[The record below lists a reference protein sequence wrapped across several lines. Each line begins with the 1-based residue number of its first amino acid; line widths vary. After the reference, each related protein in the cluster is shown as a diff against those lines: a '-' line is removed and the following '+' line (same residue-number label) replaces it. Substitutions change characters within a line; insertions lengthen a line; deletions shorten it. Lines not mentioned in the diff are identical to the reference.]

1 MKILRKR
8 VGTLLLDEND
18 IKKIEIVNDS
28 ILLYQKIIFN
38 YLPIKNLTFF
48 TLTIDKSNIMISN
61 NDTASIKNKYWVF
74 LDLNL
79 EALYTDIINGKIIT
93 SRDIIF
99 DLIRTSVT
107 RLKLISNQHTQI
119 NIKNFSLLTELKK
132 DSEFN
137 HDSIYCF
144 EKTFVKYGKIY
155 FDINRK
161 LITTDKCKKK
171 RIKLPTI
178 ILLKGYQQM
187 VTILK
192 NIYTDLN
199 ESESIIIISKKDH
212 NILQSPLFNP
222 FIINNQVSKETIV
235 FSEDLN
241 YQMNNYSN
249 EINNEELFN
258 QLEFESS
265 NFFYSKKNIFILA
278 NNLNEVSINYLS
290 FCNFDRLFILE
301 SKYIYQN
308 NYSMLN
314 QLVYKYDKYRISKND
329 NDNNMITSKYILN
342 NRLFI
347 INNIDNIITCNLTIK
362 DFPYIEWN
370 NISDNHFITLDKN
383 NKNIST
389 FLQIG
394 MNNDWSSSYI
404 DNLKKNIDN
413 INDETKCP
421 ISLSELNSFAI
432 ITHCYHCFN
441 LKNII
446 KWMDDNSECPICRS
460 ILNINTFKFI
470 NPPTS
475 DDYNNFINKVI
486 NANDN
491 IIIIVDKLWYDKL
504 KQYNIV
510 ILQDDIINSNFKL
523 THNKLIK
530 IINLSSLT
538 NNDIYYIYSNC
549 EQNIQFINMISDN
562 DTN

>member
-28 ILLYQKIIFN
+28 ILLCQKIIFN

-48 TLTIDKSNIMISN
+48 VLTIDKSNIVMSN

-119 NIKNFSLLTELKK
+119 NIKNFSLITELKK

-137 HDSIYCF
+137 HESIYCF

-178 ILLKGYQQM
+178 ILLKGYQQI

-192 NIYTDLN
+192 NIYTDLID
-199 ESESIIIISKKDH
+199 SESIVIISKKDQY
-212 NILQSPLFNP
+212 ILQSPLFNP

-308 NYSMLN
+308 NYTMLN

-347 INNIDNIITCNLTIK
+347 INNINNIITCNLTIK

-394 MNNDWSSSYI
+394 MNNEWSSSYI

-413 INDETKCP
+413 INDDNKCP
-421 ISLSELNSFAI
+421 ISLSKLNSFAI
-432 ITHCYHCFN
+432 ITQCHHCFN

-475 DDYNNFINKVI
+475 DDYNNFINQVI

-491 IIIIVDKLWYDKL
+491 IIIIADKLWYDKL

-510 ILQDDIINSNFKL
+510 ILQDDIINNIKL
-523 THNKLIK
+523 TYNKLIK

-538 NNDIYYIYSNC
+538 NNDIYYIYSNYK
-549 EQNIQFINMISDN
+549 QNIQFINMVSNN

>member
-475 DDYNNFINKVI
+475 DDYNNFINQVI

>member
-28 ILLYQKIIFN
+28 ILLCQKIIFN

-48 TLTIDKSNIMISN
+48 VLTIDKSNIVMSN

-119 NIKNFSLLTELKK
+119 NIKNFSLITELKK

-137 HDSIYCF
+137 HESIYCF

-178 ILLKGYQQM
+178 ILLKGYQQI
-187 VTILK
+187 VTVLK
-192 NIYTDLN
+192 NIYTDLID
-199 ESESIIIISKKDH
+199 SESIVIISKKDQY
-212 NILQSPLFNP
+212 ILQSPLFNP

-308 NYSMLN
+308 NYTMLN

-347 INNIDNIITCNLTIK
+347 INNINNIITCNLMIK

-394 MNNDWSSSYI
+394 MNNEWSSSYI

-413 INDETKCP
+413 INDDNKCP
-421 ISLSELNSFAI
+421 ISLSKLNSFAI
-432 ITHCYHCFN
+432 ITQCHHCFN

-475 DDYNNFINKVI
+475 DDYNNFINQVI

-491 IIIIVDKLWYDKL
+491 IIIIADKLWYDKL

-510 ILQDDIINSNFKL
+510 ILQDDIINNFKL
-523 THNKLIK
+523 TYNKLIK

-538 NNDIYYIYSNC
+538 NNDIYYIYSNY
-549 EQNIQFINMISDN
+549 EQNIQFINMVSNN

>member
-28 ILLYQKIIFN
+28 ILLCQKIIFN

-48 TLTIDKSNIMISN
+48 VLTIDKSNIVMSN

-119 NIKNFSLLTELKK
+119 NIKNFSLITELKK

-137 HDSIYCF
+137 HESIYCF

-178 ILLKGYQQM
+178 ILLKGYQQI

-192 NIYTDLN
+192 NIYTDLID
-199 ESESIIIISKKDH
+199 SESIVIISKKDQY
-212 NILQSPLFNP
+212 ILQSPLFNP

-308 NYSMLN
+308 NYTMLN

-394 MNNDWSSSYI
+394 MNNEWSSSYI

-413 INDETKCP
+413 INDDNKCP
-421 ISLSELNSFAI
+421 ISLSKLNSFAI
-432 ITHCYHCFN
+432 ITQCHHCFN

-475 DDYNNFINKVI
+475 DDYNNFINQVI

-491 IIIIVDKLWYDKL
+491 IIIIADKLWYDKL

-510 ILQDDIINSNFKL
+510 ILQDDIINNFKL
-523 THNKLIK
+523 TYNKLIK

-538 NNDIYYIYSNC
+538 NNDIYYIYSNY
-549 EQNIQFINMISDN
+549 EQNIQFINMVSNN

>member
-8 VGTLLLDEND
+8 VGSLLLDEND
-18 IKKIEIVNDS
+18 IKKIDIVNDS
-28 ILLYQKIIFN
+28 ILLCQKIIFN

-48 TLTIDKSNIMISN
+48 VLTIDKSNMVISKD
-61 NDTASIKNKYWVF
+61 DTTSIKTKYWVF
-74 LDLNL
+74 LELNL
-79 EALYTDIINGKIIT
+79 DLLYTDIINGKIIT

-107 RLKLISNQHTQI
+107 RLKLVSNQNNMI
-119 NIKNFSLLTELKK
+119 NIKSFNLSTELTN
-132 DSEFN
+132 DSEFK

-178 ILLKGYQQM
+178 ILLKGYRQL
-187 VTILK
+187 VTTIK
-192 NIYTDLN
+192 NIYVDLN
-199 ESESIIIISKKDH
+199 DTETLIIISKKDV

-222 FIINNQVSKETIV
+222 FITNNKISKETVV

-241 YQMNNYSN
+241 FQMNNYSN
-249 EINNEELFN
+249 EINNEDLFN

-278 NNLNEVSINYLS
+278 NNLNEISINYLS

-314 QLVYKYDKYRISKND
+314 QIVYKYDNYRISKTD
-329 NDNNMITSKYILN
+329 NYNNMLTSKYILN
-342 NRLFI
+342 NRVFI
-347 INNIDNIITCNLTIK
+347 INDDSKNIEKHDLKIK

-370 NISDNHFITLDKN
+370 NISDNHFITLERN
-383 NKNIST
+383 NNIST
-389 FLQIG
+389 FVQIG
-394 MNNDWSSSYI
+394 MNNEWSSSYI
-404 DNLKKNIDN
+404 ENLKKNIS
-413 INDETKCP
+413 NDSSNNTCP

-432 ITHCYHCFN
+432 STECHHCFN

-446 KWMDDNSECPICRS
+446 KWIDDKNECPICRS
-460 ILNINTFKFI
+460 ILNINMFKFI
-470 NPPTS
+470 NTPES
-475 DDYNNFINKVI
+475 LDYSNFINQVTD
-486 NANDN
+486 ANDN
-491 IIIIVDKLWYDKL
+491 IIIIVDKLWYNKL

-523 THNKLIK
+523 SNNVLTR

-538 NNDIYYIYSNC
+538 NDDIQYIYSNSN
-549 EQNIQFINMISDN
+549 QNIQFINLISD
-562 DTN
+562 DTV

>member
-8 VGTLLLDEND
+8 VGSLLLEEND
-18 IKKIEIVNDS
+18 IKKIDIVNDS
-28 ILLYQKIIFN
+28 ILLCQKIIFN

-48 TLTIDKSNIMISN
+48 VLTIDKSNIVMSN
-61 NDTASIKNKYWVF
+61 DDTTSIKTKYWVF
-74 LDLNL
+74 LELNL
-79 EALYTDIINGKIIT
+79 DLLYTDIINGKIIT

-107 RLKLISNQHTQI
+107 RLKLVSNQNNMI
-119 NIKNFSLLTELKK
+119 NIKSFNLSTELTN
-132 DSEFN
+132 DSEFK

-178 ILLKGYQQM
+178 ILLKGYRQL
-187 VTILK
+187 VTTIK
-192 NIYTDLN
+192 NIYVDLN
-199 ESESIIIISKKDH
+199 DTETLIIISKKDV

-222 FIINNQVSKETIV
+222 FITNNKISKETVV

-241 YQMNNYSN
+241 FQMNNYSN
-249 EINNEELFN
+249 EINNEDLFN

-278 NNLNEVSINYLS
+278 NNLNEISINYLS

-314 QLVYKYDKYRISKND
+314 QIVYKYDNYRISKTD
-329 NDNNMITSKYILN
+329 NYNNMLTSKYILN
-342 NRLFI
+342 NRVFI
-347 INNIDNIITCNLTIK
+347 INDDNKNIEKHDLKIK

-370 NISDNHFITLDKN
+370 NISDNHFITLERN
-383 NKNIST
+383 NNIST
-389 FLQIG
+389 FVQIG
-394 MNNDWSSSYI
+394 MNNEWSSSYI
-404 DNLKKNIDN
+404 ENLKKNIS
-413 INDETKCP
+413 NDSSNNTCP

-432 ITHCYHCFN
+432 STECHHCFN

-446 KWMDDNSECPICRS
+446 KWIDDKNECPICRS
-460 ILNINTFKFI
+460 ILNINMFKFI
-470 NPPTS
+470 NTPES
-475 DDYNNFINKVI
+475 LDYSNFINQVTD
-486 NANDN
+486 ANDN
-491 IIIIVDKLWYDKL
+491 IIIIADKLWYNKL

-523 THNKLIK
+523 SNNVLTR

-538 NNDIYYIYSNC
+538 NDDIQYIYSNSN
-549 EQNIQFINMISDN
+549 QNIQFINLISD
-562 DTN
+562 DTV

>member
-28 ILLYQKIIFN
+28 ILLCQKIIFN

-48 TLTIDKSNIMISN
+48 VLTIDKSNIVMSN

-119 NIKNFSLLTELKK
+119 NIKNFSLITELKK

-137 HDSIYCF
+137 HESIYCF

-178 ILLKGYQQM
+178 ILLKGYQQI
-187 VTILK
+187 VTVLK
-192 NIYTDLN
+192 NIYTDLID
-199 ESESIIIISKKDH
+199 SESIVIISKKDQY
-212 NILQSPLFNP
+212 ILQSPLFNP

-308 NYSMLN
+308 NYTMLN

-347 INNIDNIITCNLTIK
+347 INNINNIITCNLTIK

-394 MNNDWSSSYI
+394 MNNEWSSSYI

-413 INDETKCP
+413 INDDNKCP
-421 ISLSELNSFAI
+421 ISLSKLNSFAI
-432 ITHCYHCFN
+432 ITQCHHCFN

-475 DDYNNFINKVI
+475 DDYNNFINQVI

-491 IIIIVDKLWYDKL
+491 IIIIADKLWYDKL

-510 ILQDDIINSNFKL
+510 ILQDDIINNFKL
-523 THNKLIK
+523 TYNKLIK

-538 NNDIYYIYSNC
+538 NNDIYYIYSNYK
-549 EQNIQFINMISDN
+549 QNIQFINMVSNN

>member
-8 VGTLLLDEND
+8 VGSLLLDEND
-18 IKKIEIVNDS
+18 IKKIDIVNDS
-28 ILLYQKIIFN
+28 ILLCQKIIFN

-48 TLTIDKSNIMISN
+48 VLTIDKSNIVMSN
-61 NDTASIKNKYWVF
+61 DDTTSIKTKYWVF
-74 LDLNL
+74 LELNL
-79 EALYTDIINGKIIT
+79 DLLYTDIINGKIIT

-107 RLKLISNQHTQI
+107 RLKLVSNQNNMI
-119 NIKNFSLLTELKK
+119 NIKSFNLSTELTN
-132 DSEFN
+132 DSEFK

-178 ILLKGYQQM
+178 ILLKGYRQL
-187 VTILK
+187 VTTIK
-192 NIYTDLN
+192 NIYVDLN
-199 ESESIIIISKKDH
+199 DTETLIIISKKDV

-222 FIINNQVSKETIV
+222 FITSNKISKETVV

-241 YQMNNYSN
+241 FQMNNYSN
-249 EINNEELFN
+249 EINNEDLFN

-278 NNLNEVSINYLS
+278 NNLNEISINYLS

-314 QLVYKYDKYRISKND
+314 QIVYKYDNYRISKTD
-329 NDNNMITSKYILN
+329 NYNNMLTSKYILN
-342 NRLFI
+342 NRVFI
-347 INNIDNIITCNLTIK
+347 INDDSKNIEKHDLKIK

-370 NISDNHFITLDKN
+370 NISDNHFITLERN
-383 NKNIST
+383 NNIST
-389 FLQIG
+389 FVQIG
-394 MNNDWSSSYI
+394 MNNEWSSSYI
-404 DNLKKNIDN
+404 ENLKKNIS
-413 INDETKCP
+413 NDSSNNTCP

-432 ITHCYHCFN
+432 STECHHCFN

-446 KWMDDNSECPICRS
+446 KWMDDKNECPICRS
-460 ILNINTFKFI
+460 ILNINMFKFI
-470 NPPTS
+470 NTPES
-475 DDYNNFINKVI
+475 LDYSNFINQVTD
-486 NANDN
+486 ANDN
-491 IIIIVDKLWYDKL
+491 IIIIADKLWYNKL

-523 THNKLIK
+523 SNNVLTR

-538 NNDIYYIYSNC
+538 NDDIQYIYSNSN
-549 EQNIQFINMISDN
+549 QNIQFINLISD
-562 DTN
+562 DTV

>member
-8 VGTLLLDEND
+8 VGSLLLDEND
-18 IKKIEIVNDS
+18 IKKIDIVNDS
-28 ILLYQKIIFN
+28 ILLCQKIIFN

-48 TLTIDKSNIMISN
+48 VLTIDKSNIVMSN
-61 NDTASIKNKYWVF
+61 DDTTSIKTKYWVF
-74 LDLNL
+74 LELNL
-79 EALYTDIINGKIIT
+79 DLLYTDIINGKIIT

-107 RLKLISNQHTQI
+107 RLKLVSNQNNMI
-119 NIKNFSLLTELKK
+119 NIKSFNLSTELTN
-132 DSEFN
+132 DSEFK

-178 ILLKGYQQM
+178 ILLKGYRQL
-187 VTILK
+187 VTTIK
-192 NIYTDLN
+192 NIYVDLN
-199 ESESIIIISKKDH
+199 DTETLIIISKKDV

-222 FIINNQVSKETIV
+222 FITSNKISKETVV

-241 YQMNNYSN
+241 FQMNNYSN
-249 EINNEELFN
+249 EINNEDLFN

-278 NNLNEVSINYLS
+278 NNLNEISINYLS

-314 QLVYKYDKYRISKND
+314 QIVYKYDNYRISKTD
-329 NDNNMITSKYILN
+329 NYNNMLTSKYILN
-342 NRLFI
+342 NRVFI
-347 INNIDNIITCNLTIK
+347 INDDSKNIEKHDLKIK

-370 NISDNHFITLDKN
+370 NISDNHFITLERN
-383 NKNIST
+383 NNIST
-389 FLQIG
+389 FVQIG
-394 MNNDWSSSYI
+394 MNNEWSSSYI
-404 DNLKKNIDN
+404 ENLKKNI
-413 INDETKCP
+413 INDSSNNTCP

-432 ITHCYHCFN
+432 STECHHCFN

-446 KWMDDNSECPICRS
+446 KWMDDKNECPICRS
-460 ILNINTFKFI
+460 ILNINMFKFI
-470 NPPTS
+470 NTPES
-475 DDYNNFINKVI
+475 LDYSNFINQVTD
-486 NANDN
+486 ANDN
-491 IIIIVDKLWYDKL
+491 IIIIADKLWYNKL

-523 THNKLIK
+523 SNNVLTR

-538 NNDIYYIYSNC
+538 NDDIQYIYSNSN
-549 EQNIQFINMISDN
+549 QNIQFINLISD
-562 DTN
+562 DTV

>member
-8 VGTLLLDEND
+8 VGSLLLDEND
-18 IKKIEIVNDS
+18 IKKIDIVNDS
-28 ILLYQKIIFN
+28 ILLCQKIIFN

-48 TLTIDKSNIMISN
+48 VLTIDKSNIVTSTD
-61 NDTASIKNKYWVF
+61 DTATIKTKYWVF
-74 LDLNL
+74 LELNL
-79 EALYTDIINGKIIT
+79 DLLYTDIINGKIIT
-93 SRDIIF
+93 SRDMIF

-107 RLKLISNQHTQI
+107 RLKLVSNQNNMI
-119 NIKNFSLLTELKK
+119 NIKSFNLSTELTN
-132 DSEFN
+132 DSEFK

-178 ILLKGYQQM
+178 ILLKGYRQL
-187 VTILK
+187 VTTIK
-192 NIYTDLN
+192 NIYVDLN
-199 ESESIIIISKKDH
+199 DTETLIIISKKDV

-222 FIINNQVSKETIV
+222 FITSNKISKETVV

-241 YQMNNYSN
+241 FQMNNYSN
-249 EINNEELFN
+249 EINNEDLFN

-278 NNLNEVSINYLS
+278 NNLNEISINYLS

-314 QLVYKYDKYRISKND
+314 QIVYKYDNYRISKTD
-329 NDNNMITSKYILN
+329 NYNNMLTSKYILN
-342 NRLFI
+342 NRVFI
-347 INNIDNIITCNLTIK
+347 INDDNKNIEKHDLKIK

-370 NISDNHFITLDKN
+370 NISDNHFITLERN
-383 NKNIST
+383 NNIST
-389 FLQIG
+389 FVQIG
-394 MNNDWSSSYI
+394 MNNEWSSSYI
-404 DNLKKNIDN
+404 ENLKKNIS
-413 INDETKCP
+413 NDSSNNTCP

-432 ITHCYHCFN
+432 STECHHCFN

-446 KWMDDNSECPICRS
+446 KWIDDKNECPICRS
-460 ILNINTFKFI
+460 ILNINMFKFI
-470 NPPTS
+470 NTPES
-475 DDYNNFINKVI
+475 LDYSNFINQVTD
-486 NANDN
+486 ANDN
-491 IIIIVDKLWYDKL
+491 IIIIADKLWYNKL

-523 THNKLIK
+523 SNNVLTR

-538 NNDIYYIYSNC
+538 NDDIQYIYSNSN
-549 EQNIQFINMISDN
+549 QNIQFINLISD
-562 DTN
+562 DTV

>member
-28 ILLYQKIIFN
+28 ILLCQKIIFN

-48 TLTIDKSNIMISN
+48 VLTIDKSNIVMSN

-119 NIKNFSLLTELKK
+119 NIKNFSLITELKK

-137 HDSIYCF
+137 HESIYCF

-178 ILLKGYQQM
+178 ILLKGYQQI

-192 NIYTDLN
+192 NIYTDLID
-199 ESESIIIISKKDH
+199 SESIVIISKKDQY
-212 NILQSPLFNP
+212 ILQSPLFNP

-308 NYSMLN
+308 NYTMLN

-347 INNIDNIITCNLTIK
+347 INNINNIITCNLTIK

-394 MNNDWSSSYI
+394 MNNEWSSSYI

-413 INDETKCP
+413 INDDNKCP
-421 ISLSELNSFAI
+421 ISLSKLNSFAI
-432 ITHCYHCFN
+432 ITQCHHCFN

-475 DDYNNFINKVI
+475 DDYNNFINQVI

-491 IIIIVDKLWYDKL
+491 IIIIADKLWYDKL

-510 ILQDDIINSNFKL
+510 ILQDDIINNFKL
-523 THNKLIK
+523 TYNKLIK

-538 NNDIYYIYSNC
+538 NNDIYYIYSNY
-549 EQNIQFINMISDN
+549 EQNIQFINMVSNN

>member
-28 ILLYQKIIFN
+28 ILLCQKIIFN

-48 TLTIDKSNIMISN
+48 VLTIDKSNIVMSN

-119 NIKNFSLLTELKK
+119 NIKNFSLITELKK

-137 HDSIYCF
+137 HESIYCF

-178 ILLKGYQQM
+178 ILLKGYQQI

-192 NIYTDLN
+192 NIYTDLID
-199 ESESIIIISKKDH
+199 SESIVIISKKDQY
-212 NILQSPLFNP
+212 ILQSPLFNP

-308 NYSMLN
+308 NYTMLN

-347 INNIDNIITCNLTIK
+347 INNINNIITCNLTIK

-394 MNNDWSSSYI
+394 MNNEWSSSYI

-413 INDETKCP
+413 INDDNKCP
-421 ISLSELNSFAI
+421 ISLSKLNSFAI
-432 ITHCYHCFN
+432 ITQCHHCFN

-475 DDYNNFINKVI
+475 DDYNNFINQVI

-491 IIIIVDKLWYDKL
+491 IIIIADKLWYDKL

-510 ILQDDIINSNFKL
+510 ILQDDIINNFKL
-523 THNKLIK
+523 TYNKLIK

-538 NNDIYYIYSNC
+538 NNDIYYIYSNYK
-549 EQNIQFINMISDN
+549 QNIQFINMVSNN

>member
-28 ILLYQKIIFN
+28 ILLCQKIIFN

-48 TLTIDKSNIMISN
+48 VLTIDKSNIVMSN

-119 NIKNFSLLTELKK
+119 NIKNFSLITELKK

-137 HDSIYCF
+137 HESIYCF

-178 ILLKGYQQM
+178 ILLKGYQQI
-187 VTILK
+187 VTVLK
-192 NIYTDLN
+192 NIYTDLID
-199 ESESIIIISKKDH
+199 SESIVIISKKDQY
-212 NILQSPLFNP
+212 ILQSPLFNP

-308 NYSMLN
+308 NYTMLN

-347 INNIDNIITCNLTIK
+347 INNINNIITCNLTIK

-394 MNNDWSSSYI
+394 MNNEWSSSYI

-413 INDETKCP
+413 INDDNKCP
-421 ISLSELNSFAI
+421 ISLSKLNSFAI
-432 ITHCYHCFN
+432 ITQCHHCFN

-475 DDYNNFINKVI
+475 DDYNNFINQVI

-491 IIIIVDKLWYDKL
+491 IIIIADKLWYDKL

-510 ILQDDIINSNFKL
+510 ILQDDIINNFKL
-523 THNKLIK
+523 TYNKLIK

-538 NNDIYYIYSNC
+538 NNDIYYIYSNY
-549 EQNIQFINMISDN
+549 EQNIQFINMVSNN